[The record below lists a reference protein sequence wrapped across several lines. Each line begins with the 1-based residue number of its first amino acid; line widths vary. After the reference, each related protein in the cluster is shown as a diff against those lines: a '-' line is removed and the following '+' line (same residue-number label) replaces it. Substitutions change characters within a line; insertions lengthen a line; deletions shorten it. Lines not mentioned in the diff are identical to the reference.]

1 MNLTNSMGMKAL
13 PHKEET
19 GVTSNDRNRLTVQIY
34 GQLYRLVGKE
44 SDQHMKRVA
53 RYVDETMKDFSLG
66 NPRLDTTKLAVLSAV
81 NIADEYFKLK
91 EEHDHLLRLLDD
103 QTKSK

>member
-1 MNLTNSMGMKAL
+1 VQPNIK
-13 PHKEET
+13 
-19 GVTSNDRNRLTVQIY
+19 NRLTVEIY

-44 SDQHMKRVA
+44 SDQHMKKVA
-53 RYVDETMKDFSLG
+53 RYVDDTMKDFSTG

-91 EEHDHLLRLLDD
+91 EEYDALLKLLEEK
-103 QTKSK
+103 TK